1 MAEPWYSALP
11 VVVLDGR
18 ELAENWAQELEEA
31 WVETSVAQPSQA
43 FLRFRDPDR
52 AALDKHNLNVAIGTP
67 LVVKVSVD
75 GVLEPL
81 FAGEVTALQTQ
92 YSAEDGTFTVVRGM
106 DGGHRL
112 LRGRQVIA
120 YADTTIKKIVE
131 KIAMRAKLQCGDVE
145 ADGTSLPYV
154 AQPNMTDWE
163 MLQHLAHE
171 HGLRVSMEGS
181 RGTVLCLRRKA
192 PGAGKPRVW
201 REQNLLSVD
210 AVLTSTDQVDTVEV
224 RGWEVKTRT
233 VLKGKADI
241 EKSDRVR
248 VGMKP
253 SETTR
258 PFGKARLL
266 VSGRPYASM
275 HEVESAARALAADCA
290 AGFAQLQAEA
300 EGDPALRAGQWVT
313 LADIGAPFAGDYT
326 VSSCRHIFGRDPESQ
341 STTFSTQVL
350 VGHAPS
356 GPVPAPA
363 PLCAHGVAIAVVADT
378 KEPHDG
384 QHGWVRL
391 RLPWL
396 QDHTTD
402 WVRSVQ
408 YGGAWGGGVLPV
420 EADDEVLI
428 AFEHGRLDR
437 PFVLGG
443 LYNGKN
449 HPSDHDGVDLF
460 GADGKANRRSLVSRD
475 GDRIELLTPTEGPQ
489 GIRLVT
495 GKKEEAEEERLSL
508 LLDRSAHAVVLSA
521 GTDEKAVSFT
531 LDHAEQHAVLSAGA
545 DTEDEHAQ
553 IRLDQKK
560 KTLSLTTGKTKPI
573 SITLDHEANAL
584 TLNAGADTDDEHAQI
599 RLDQKK
605 KTLSLTTGKTI
616 SITLDHEAKALAL
629 NAAGGKLMLQAEE
642 IEIAANSNLTL
653 RSGNKVTIDGQ
664 SVDIN

>member
-313 LADIGAPFAGDYT
+313 LADIGAPFAGTTPSRRAATSSAGIRRVRAQHSARRSWSATRPQDRFPLPPRCVLMVSPSLWSPIPRSRMT
-326 VSSCRHIFGRDPESQ
+326 VSTAGYGCGFPGFRTIRRTGCAVCSTGGHGEEGCCRS
-341 STTFSTQVL
+341 
-350 VGHAPS
+350 
-356 GPVPAPA
+356 
-363 PLCAHGVAIAVVADT
+363 
-378 KEPHDG
+378 
-384 QHGWVRL
+384 
-391 RLPWL
+391 
-396 QDHTTD
+396 
-402 WVRSVQ
+402 
-408 YGGAWGGGVLPV
+408 
-420 EADDEVLI
+420 
-428 AFEHGRLDR
+428 
-437 PFVLGG
+437 
-443 LYNGKN
+443 
-449 HPSDHDGVDLF
+449 
-460 GADGKANRRSLVSRD
+460 RR
-475 GDRIELLTPTEGPQ
+475 TM
-489 GIRLVT
+489 
-495 GKKEEAEEERLSL
+495 KC
-508 LLDRSAHAVVLSA
+508 
-521 GTDEKAVSFT
+521 
-531 LDHAEQHAVLSAGA
+531 
-545 DTEDEHAQ
+545 
-553 IRLDQKK
+553 
-560 KTLSLTTGKTKPI
+560 
-573 SITLDHEANAL
+573 
-584 TLNAGADTDDEHAQI
+584 
-599 RLDQKK
+599 
-605 KTLSLTTGKTI
+605 
-616 SITLDHEAKALAL
+616 
-629 NAAGGKLMLQAEE
+629 
-642 IEIAANSNLTL
+642 
-653 RSGNKVTIDGQ
+653 
-664 SVDIN
+664 

>member
-1 MAEPWYSALP
+1 M
-11 VVVLDGR
+11 
-18 ELAENWAQELEEA
+18 
-31 WVETSVAQPSQA
+31 
-43 FLRFRDPDR
+43 
-52 AALDKHNLNVAIGTP
+52 
-67 LVVKVSVD
+67 
-75 GVLEPL
+75 
-81 FAGEVTALQTQ
+81 
-92 YSAEDGTFTVVRGM
+92 
-106 DGGHRL
+106 
-112 LRGRQVIA
+112 
-120 YADTTIKKIVE
+120 
-131 KIAMRAKLQCGDVE
+131 
-145 ADGTSLPYV
+145 
-154 AQPNMTDWE
+154 
-163 MLQHLAHE
+163 
-171 HGLRVSMEGS
+171 
-181 RGTVLCLRRKA
+181 
-192 PGAGKPRVW
+192 
-201 REQNLLSVD
+201 
-210 AVLTSTDQVDTVEV
+210 
-224 RGWEVKTRT
+224 
-233 VLKGKADI
+233 
-241 EKSDRVR
+241 
-248 VGMKP
+248 
-253 SETTR
+253 
-258 PFGKARLL
+258 
-266 VSGRPYASM
+266 
-275 HEVESAARALAADCA
+275 
-290 AGFAQLQAEA
+290 
-300 EGDPALRAGQWVT
+300 
-313 LADIGAPFAGDYT
+313 
-326 VSSCRHIFGRDPESQ
+326 
-341 STTFSTQVL
+341 
-350 VGHAPS
+350 
-356 GPVPAPA
+356 
-363 PLCAHGVAIAVVADT
+363 
-378 KEPHDG
+378 
-384 QHGWVRL
+384 
-391 RLPWL
+391 
-396 QDHTTD
+396 
-402 WVRSVQ
+402 
-408 YGGAWGGGVLPV
+408 LPV

-605 KTLSLTTGKTI
+605 KTLSLTTGKTKPISITLDHEANALTLNAGADTDDEHAQIRLDQKKKTLSLTTGKTI